1 MQDAENQQRPRYT
14 STFEDFPGSV
24 SMGHLRQDI
33 ERVDSIIRKADSVF
47 VRDGM
52 EKIGN
57 SDCYVIEA
65 KARTGDYT
73 VWIDPAH
80 SYNIAK
86 AEVRKGP
93 GDVLANNYV
102 LPENDNIFVFLKNT
116 RFKKIGDL
124 WVPIEAD
131 VGMTRNLPSGKSDI
145 QTSHYKIT
153 EITLN
158 PDHDKLG
165 SFVPDDIPNGARVR
179 IFKGNSLDAIP
190 IRYTWQDGQVVD
202 EKGRVIIDCRPDELN
217 RPAEPK
223 PKSSSPNS
231 GSPLDLLRKYQTIQ
245 AKSDKLPSQE
255 RIVHFP
261 SDRSLGQLRIQD
273 AGSVRQLNY
282 WFYWTDTGEPALEY
296 LCEAQGDVRVP
307 AGKRLYLAV
316 NGTTSR
322 NLSALSKLK
331 PDDVYGITLS
341 ALPKDPVEPGD
352 ECMPHIAHLTGLKSL
367 SAAHITDKGLE
378 FISNFKS
385 LEYLHLCNRVTD
397 RGMAYVAELPLLR
410 GLYIEAMD
418 SRITDAGLQHI
429 SKATSLEELALWG
442 ERMGDAGLIHLRG
455 LPRLKYLFLRGPH
468 FTDAGCAHLKDIPSL
483 KILSYHEG
491 VARITDAG
499 LVHIADIPNL
509 ESLCLHGMRNITDDG
524 IAHLS
529 KMRSL
534 KKLEIGSSQVT
545 DRGLGYLLQIKTLER
560 LELPQD
566 QKGITDTGLAYLAQ
580 LTNLRHLEISRIHY
594 IDPKMNKE
602 YYTDKGLAELAKCR
616 LLEEI
621 GIGSVGVTDAGMEHV
636 AKLTNLKRLQLFGCD
651 NVTDKG
657 LAKLAGLKFLT
668 SLQVADLNLTI
679 SGLNQLKSLPNLTM
693 LCVYDLRRGSAILD
707 LSGLNN
713 LEDLML
719 SFAPRSGEVFT
730 DDDLVCLA
738 NLKRLNNL
746 QIGPSDFTDKGMTS
760 LAGLTNM
767 ERLVIGG
774 PSLTD
779 KGLES
784 LTGMKKLYLLTIS
797 GSFDEGKMAFSS
809 GGKITDQGLRFL
821 EGLKQLQNLE
831 INSDTAF
838 SAAAIRRLQD
848 ALPNLYSL
856 RINDGSAPARNR
868 PTQQRAPATGQPR
881 TERPRVNR

>member
-1 MQDAENQQRPRYT
+1 MPCSLKNRFIVALICWGAAPLFGVPKTPTEAEPNRI
-14 STFEDFPGSV
+14 SV
-24 SMGHLRQDI
+24 SQLLEKYGKSQVSQTK
-33 ERVDSIIRKADSVF
+33 ERVI
-47 VRDGM
+47 
-52 EKIGN
+52 
-57 SDCYVIEA
+57 
-65 KARTGDYT
+65 
-73 VWIDPAH
+73 
-80 SYNIAK
+80 
-86 AEVRKGP
+86 
-93 GDVLANNYV
+93 
-102 LPENDNIFVFLKNT
+102 
-116 RFKKIGDL
+116 
-124 WVPIEAD
+124 
-131 VGMTRNLPSGKSDI
+131 
-145 QTSHYKIT
+145 
-153 EITLN
+153 
-158 PDHDKLG
+158 
-165 SFVPDDIPNGARVR
+165 
-179 IFKGNSLDAIP
+179 
-190 IRYTWQDGQVVD
+190 
-202 EKGRVIIDCRPDELN
+202 
-217 RPAEPK
+217 
-223 PKSSSPNS
+223 
-231 GSPLDLLRKYQTIQ
+231 
-245 AKSDKLPSQE
+245 
-255 RIVHFP
+255 HFP
-261 SDRSLGQLRIQD
+261 SDTSLGQLRIQD

-331 PDDVYGITLS
+331 PDDLYGITLS

-367 SAAHITDKGLE
+367 SVPHITDKGLE

-385 LEYLHLCNRVTD
+385 LEYLNLRNRVTD

-429 SKATSLEELALWG
+429 SKATSLEELVLWG

-468 FTDAGCAHLKDIPSL
+468 FTDAGCVHLKDIPSL
-483 KILSYHEG
+483 RMLSYHEG

-509 ESLCLHGMRNITDDG
+509 ESLCLHGMKNITDDG

-529 KMRSL
+529 KMRTL

-545 DRGLGYLLQIKTLER
+545 DRGLGYLSQLKTLER

-580 LTNLRHLEISRIHY
+580 LTNLRHLAISRIHY
-594 IDPKMNKE
+594 VDPKMNKN
-602 YYTDKGLAELAKCR
+602 YYTDKGLEALVKCR
-616 LLEEI
+616 NLEELS
-621 GIGSVGVTDAGMEHV
+621 IGSIGVTDAGMDHI
-636 AKLTNLKRLQLFGCD
+636 AKLTKLKKLMLFGCD
-651 NVTDKG
+651 DVTDKG
-657 LAKLAGLKFLT
+657 LAKLAGLKFMT
-668 SLQVADLNLTI
+668 SLHVAHLNLTI

-693 LCVYDLRRGSAILD
+693 LRVYDLRRGGAILD
-707 LSGLNN
+707 LSGLTN

-730 DDDLVCLA
+730 DSDLVCLA
-738 NLKRLNNL
+738 NLKRLKNL
-746 QIGPSDFTDKGMTS
+746 QIGPRDFTDKGMTY

-767 ERLVIGG
+767 ERLLIGG
-774 PSLTD
+774 TSLTD

-797 GSFDEGKMAFSS
+797 GSFDERKMAFSS
-809 GGKITDQGLRFL
+809 GGRITDQGLSCL
-821 EGLKQLQNLE
+821 EGFKQLQNLE
-831 INSDTAF
+831 INSDSAF
-838 SAAAIRRLQD
+838 SAAAIRHLED

-856 RINDGSAPARNR
+856 KINDGSAPVRNR
-868 PTQQRAPATGQPR
+868 PMQQKAPVPRQPR
-881 TERPRVNR
+881 TERPRVSR